1 MKTGPPTL
9 SCQLLYFTVSPKC
22 LGISL
27 TLYYC
32 DLIYCFV
39 LCTDNYLTVK
49 TVVGAADGGDGVA
62 AAHDELVVLT
72 LVVHRLRLGQH
83 QPLEV
88 QPE

>member
-1 MKTGPPTL
+1 MT
-9 SCQLLYFTVSPKC
+9 SFTA
-22 LGISL
+22 
-27 TLYYC
+27 
-32 DLIYCFV
+32 
-39 LCTDNYLTVK
+39 DNYLTVK